1 MFLDNFL
8 IAAEQVA
15 ILYILVAVGFIADR
29 TKLFTEK
36 AARLCTDLMFYII
49 TPAKIVQ
56 SFISMEFS
64 RESATRL
71 AIAAACGA
79 AIHIIGVAV
88 SSVVF
93 NKSPIGKAAI
103 FKYSSVYGNCGYMA
117 LPLAYAVLGD
127 EGVFYGS
134 VVIMMF
140 HLFSFTHGIWLM
152 SRSETGEKTKFNF
165 KNILINPGTIS
176 LIIGLPLYLLK
187 IRLPNVIEAPI
198 DYLAALNTPVAMLIF
213 GTYLSNAKIKSALKE
228 WRILCV
234 ALIKL
239 AVIPLIC
246 LGVFRLCGITGMAKG
261 GSGDVLAGI
270 TGALLTAMIIAA
282 SAPPANIT
290 VVFAAKYNKDT
301 GLASQTVAIVSFI
314 SIVTMPLLIGLAS
327 TM

>member
-1 MFLDNFL
+1 M
-8 IAAEQVA
+8 A

-246 LGVFRLCGITGMAKG
+246 LGVFQTLRHHGSAADRNDNRGERTARKHNGRLCGEVQQRHWSCVPNGRNSQLHFDSDHAAAYRSCEYNVTNKKG
-261 GSGDVLAGI
+261 AGKSGC
-270 TGALLTAMIIAA
+270 
-282 SAPPANIT
+282 S
-290 VVFAAKYNKDT
+290 
-301 GLASQTVAIVSFI
+301 
-314 SIVTMPLLIGLAS
+314 
-327 TM
+327 

>member
-117 LPLAYAVLGD
+117 LPLAYAVL
-127 EGVFYGS
+127 
-134 VVIMMF
+134 VIMMF

-246 LGVFRLCGITGMAKG
+246 LGVFRIC
-261 GSGDVLAGI
+261 GI

>member
-79 AIHIIGVAV
+79 GIHLIGVAV
-88 SSVVF
+88 SSAVF

-140 HLFSFTHGIWLM
+140 HLFSFTHGIWMM
-152 SRSETGEKTKFNF
+152 SRSETGEKTKFNV

-176 LIIGLPLYLLK
+176 LVIGLPLYLLK
-187 IRLPNVIEAPI
+187 INLPNVIGSPI

-213 GTYLSNAKIKSALKE
+213 GTYLSNAKIKSALRE

-239 AVIPLIC
+239 GVIPLVC
-246 LGVFRLCGITGMAKG
+246 LGVFRLC
-261 GSGDVLAGI
+261 GI

-314 SIVTMPLLIGLAS
+314 SIVTMPLWIGLAS

>member
-1 MFLDNFL
+1 
-8 IAAEQVA
+8 
-15 ILYILVAVGFIADR
+15 
-29 TKLFTEK
+29 
-36 AARLCTDLMFYII
+36 
-49 TPAKIVQ
+49 
-56 SFISMEFS
+56 
-64 RESATRL
+64 
-71 AIAAACGA
+71 
-79 AIHIIGVAV
+79 
-88 SSVVF
+88 
-93 NKSPIGKAAI
+93 
-103 FKYSSVYGNCGYMA
+103 
-117 LPLAYAVLGD
+117 
-127 EGVFYGS
+127 
-134 VVIMMF
+134 
-140 HLFSFTHGIWLM
+140 M

-246 LGVFRLCGITGMAKG
+246 LGVFRLCGITG
-261 GSGDVLAGI
+261 
-270 TGALLTAMIIAA
+270 ALLTAMIIAS

>member
-239 AVIPLIC
+239 AVIPPYASA
-246 LGVFRLCGITGMAKG
+246 F
-261 GSGDVLAGI
+261 SDS
-270 TGALLTAMIIAA
+270 AA
-282 SAPPANIT
+282 SRERC
-290 VVFAAKYNKDT
+290 
-301 GLASQTVAIVSFI
+301 
-314 SIVTMPLLIGLAS
+314 
-327 TM
+327 

>member
-134 VVIMMF
+134 VVIM
-140 HLFSFTHGIWLM
+140 
-152 SRSETGEKTKFNF
+152 
-165 KNILINPGTIS
+165 IS

-246 LGVFRLCGITGMAKG
+246 LGVFRLCGITG
-261 GSGDVLAGI
+261 
-270 TGALLTAMIIAA
+270 ALLTAMIIAA

>member
-79 AIHIIGVAV
+79 GIHLIGVAV
-88 SSVVF
+88 SSAVF

-140 HLFSFTHGIWLM
+140 HLFSFTHGIWMM
-152 SRSETGEKTKFNF
+152 SRSETGEKTKFNV

-176 LIIGLPLYLLK
+176 LVIG
-187 IRLPNVIEAPI
+187 R
-198 DYLAALNTPVAMLIF
+198 
-213 GTYLSNAKIKSALKE
+213 
-228 WRILCV
+228 RC
-234 ALIKL
+234 
-239 AVIPLIC
+239 IC
-246 LGVFRLCGITGMAKG
+246 
-261 GSGDVLAGI
+261 
-270 TGALLTAMIIAA
+270 
-282 SAPPANIT
+282 
-290 VVFAAKYNKDT
+290 
-301 GLASQTVAIVSFI
+301 
-314 SIVTMPLLIGLAS
+314 
-327 TM
+327 

>member
-8 IAAEQVA
+8 ISAEQVA

-103 FKYSSVYGNCGYMA
+103 FN
-117 LPLAYAVLGD
+117 
-127 EGVFYGS
+127 GS

-246 LGVFRLCGITGMAKG
+246 LGVFRLCGITG
-261 GSGDVLAGI
+261 
-270 TGALLTAMIIAA
+270 ALLTAMIIAA

-301 GLASQTVAIVSFI
+301 GLASQTVAIVCFI

>member
-8 IAAEQVA
+8 IAAENVA

-29 TKLFTEK
+29 TGLFTEK

-56 SFISMEFS
+56 SFLSMEFS
-64 RESATRL
+64 RESATSL

-79 AIHIIGVAV
+79 GIHIIGVGI
-88 SSVVF
+88 SFFVF
-93 NKSPIGKAAI
+93 NKSPVDRGAI
-103 FKYSSVYGNCGYMA
+103 FKYSSAYGNCGYMA
-117 LPLAYAVLGD
+117 LPLAYAVLGN

-140 HLFSFTHGIWLM
+140 HLFSFTHGVWLM
-152 SRSETGEKTKFNF
+152 SRSEGDGKTKLNIR
-165 KNILINPGTIS
+165 NILINPGTIS

-187 IRLPNVIEAPI
+187 IKLPAVIGEPI
-198 DYLAALNTPVAMLIF
+198 NYLAALNTPVAMLIF
-213 GTYLSNAKIKSALKE
+213 GTYLSNANIKAALKE

-239 AVIPLIC
+239 IIIPITCLLI
-246 LGVFRLCGITGMAKG
+246 FRLCG
-261 GSGDVLAGI
+261 V
-270 TGALLTAMIIAA
+270 TGALLTAMIISA

-314 SIVTMPLLIGLAS
+314 SILTMPMLIGLAS
-327 TM
+327 SL

>member
-79 AIHIIGVAV
+79 GIHLIGVAV
-88 SSVVF
+88 SSAVF

-140 HLFSFTHGIWLM
+140 HLFSFTHGIWMM
-152 SRSETGEKTKFNF
+152 SRSETGEKTKFNV

-176 LIIGLPLYLLK
+176 LVIGLPLYLLK
-187 IRLPNVIEAPI
+187 INLPNVIGAPI

-213 GTYLSNAKIKSALKE
+213 GTYLSNAKIKSALRE

-239 AVIPLIC
+239 GVIPLVC
-246 LGVFRLCGITGMAKG
+246 LGVS
-261 GSGDVLAGI
+261 GS
-270 TGALLTAMIIAA
+270 AA
-282 SAPPANIT
+282 
-290 VVFAAKYNKDT
+290 
-301 GLASQTVAIVSFI
+301 
-314 SIVTMPLLIGLAS
+314 
-327 TM
+327 

>member
-127 EGVFYGS
+127 EGVFY
-134 VVIMMF
+134 
-140 HLFSFTHGIWLM
+140 LFSFTHGIWLM

-187 IRLPNVIEAPI
+187 IRLPNVVEAPI

-246 LGVFRLCGITGMAKG
+246 LGVFRLCGITG
-261 GSGDVLAGI
+261 
-270 TGALLTAMIIAA
+270 ALLTAMIIAA

>member
-1 MFLDNFL
+1 M
-8 IAAEQVA
+8 A

-198 DYLAALNTPVAMLIF
+198 DYLAALNTPVAMLI
-213 GTYLSNAKIKSALKE
+213 SE
-228 WRILCV
+228 RIS
-234 ALIKL
+234 
-239 AVIPLIC
+239 
-246 LGVFRLCGITGMAKG
+246 RTRR
-261 GSGDVLAGI
+261 
-270 TGALLTAMIIAA
+270 
-282 SAPPANIT
+282 
-290 VVFAAKYNKDT
+290 
-301 GLASQTVAIVSFI
+301 
-314 SIVTMPLLIGLAS
+314 
-327 TM
+327 